1 MVRGKFEGPV
11 IREQG
16 STRLQATF
24 ANGEKVSDWS
34 EPGTASRS
42 PSASPKEQSRSTP
55 APSAKPVVE
64 SPPSA
69 VPTAS
74 AAVSKSPKPTPTPT
88 PTPIM
93 SVLPTPIPT
102 PRWIP
107 TPRPT
112 ATPTPTPA
120 PTQTPTP
127 TPIPLP
133 VATPTPTPAPLRAPA
148 EISSPRPSVLP
159 KSSPPASP
167 GGGQDRLDPNLKRQI
182 IAELQKQT
190 DSVLTE
196 VRHAT
201 GNFQEIERL
210 DQVENLPASVSAD
223 VTLVANLAGEC
234 RAALGQQTMLF
245 ECLDEIQ
252 TVDGLTVVDEIT
264 RD

>member
-1 MVRGKFEGPV
+1 M
-11 IREQG
+11 
-16 STRLQATF
+16 
-24 ANGEKVSDWS
+24 
-34 EPGTASRS
+34 
-42 PSASPKEQSRSTP
+42 
-55 APSAKPVVE
+55 
-64 SPPSA
+64 
-69 VPTAS
+69 
-74 AAVSKSPKPTPTPT
+74 
-88 PTPIM
+88 
-93 SVLPTPIPT
+93 
-102 PRWIP
+102 
-107 TPRPT
+107 
-112 ATPTPTPA
+112 
-120 PTQTPTP
+120 
-127 TPIPLP
+127 
-133 VATPTPTPAPLRAPA
+133 
-148 EISSPRPSVLP
+148 LP

-264 RD
+264 RDLTAKDTPTARKKLATFLNRYAGPRTDNQKLLWRYITSISKLCDRSMNEAETHLAQARAFESAGKKSEALREYQEIYRIYPNPITAERIRQLQSKPR